1 MKRCNLHIM
10 PLNGQRDFS
19 FGWNQP
25 VIEKAY
31 KKVNGA

>member
-10 PLNGQRDFS
+10 PLNKQRDF

-25 VIEKAY
+25 VIEGAY
-31 KKVNGA
+31 KKVSGA